1 MDRFISPEKFDGIL
15 KAVQQW
21 IETNLFDSA
30 ALIQLGV
37 IAIAFFLA
45 WLIAPRLRGLME
57 RIVARAGDRH
67 RLRSA
72 AQTIANMSLWIV
84 WLLLQWLLLIAAE
97 GLAAPNWLLE
107 LTTSLIA
114 AWAVIRLASGFIGDQ
129 FWACAL
135 GIVVFSIAALNIAD
149 LLEPTARFLDTLD
162 VTFGQ
167 VRISALGIIK
177 GLLMLSLL
185 LWLAVLISD
194 LLERRIQ
201 NSQNISPS
209 VQVLLSKV
217 LRVTFIVIAI
227 AVGINAV
234 GIDLTA
240 FAVFTG
246 ALGLGIGFGLQKV
259 ISNLVSGII
268 LLLDRSIKPGDVIAV
283 GDTYGWVNTM
293 SARYVS
299 LLTRDGKEHLI
310 PNEDLITQR
319 VENWSYSNSQI
330 RVSIEFGVHY
340 KSDIKL
346 ARQLALEAGSEH
358 QRTLAEPPP
367 ICGIKEFGDSSVNFL
382 LRVWID
388 DPHNGLGNVRSQ
400 ILMTLWDKL
409 HEHGIEIPYP
419 QRDVHWRSEQPMTVR
434 IERDDASSSDRK
446 KT

>member
-1 MDRFISPEKFDGIL
+1 MDRFISPEKL
-15 KAVQQW
+15 NTLVATVQKW
-21 IETNLFDSA
+21 MAENLFDA
-30 ALIQLGV
+30 DALIQMGI
-37 IAIAFFLA
+37 IATAFVLA
-45 WLIAPRLRGLME
+45 LLVAPRLRAMME
-57 RIVARAGDRH
+57 RVAERAGDRH

-72 AQTIANMSLWIV
+72 AQTIASMALWIV
-84 WLLLQWLLLIAAE
+84 WLFLQWLVLIATE
-97 GLAAPNWLLE
+97 GLAFPNVLLE
-107 LTTSLIA
+107 ITTSLIA
-114 AWAVIRLASGFIGDQ
+114 AWAVIRLASEFIGDQ
-129 FWACAL
+129 FWACTI
-135 GIVVFSIAALNIAD
+135 GIVVFAIAALNIAD
-149 LLEPTARFLDTLD
+149 LLEPTAAFLDTLD
-162 VTFGQ
+162 ITFGQ
-167 VRISALGIIK
+167 IRVSALGVLK
-177 GLLMLSLL
+177 GLLVLTLL

-194 LLERRIQ
+194 LLDRRIQ
-201 NSQNISPS
+201 GSQNISPS
-209 VQVLLSKV
+209 VQVLLSKL
-217 LRVTFIVIAI
+217 LRATFIVVAIAI
-227 AVGINAV
+227 GINAV

-299 LLTRDGKEHLI
+299 LLTRDGIEHLI

-346 ARQLALEAGSEH
+346 ARKLALEAGSEH
-358 QRTLAEPPP
+358 ERALEDPPP

-382 LRVWID
+382 LRVWIN
-388 DPHNGLGNVRSQ
+388 DPQNGLGNVKSQ

-419 QRDVHWRSEQPMTVR
+419 QRDIHWRSEQPMTVR
-434 IERDDASSSDRK
+434 IERDDAGGSSNNK
-446 KT
+446 K